1 MRFLNYLALITS
13 IGIATIAAYFSVL
26 GLATIF
32 SGAFLG
38 IVIMAGALEFGK
50 IVSAAYLHM
59 FWEKLNYFKYYLV
72 VSVIVLMLIT
82 SLGIFGYLAK
92 ASSDTSFATEFAR
105 QEISQI
111 DGKIGREQNRIKLLE
126 ERISGLNSGGLDVSD
141 SVNAQIEI
149 RDGAWDRVKGDIDFA
164 QGQIDNLR
172 SELTALD
179 TSVSELRNRGVE
191 TITVDEGVFND
202 EVQVI
207 DYVAQADQLYDSQ
220 KEIREQIRA
229 DIKEQQSNID
239 KYRESAQNTI
249 DTANAEIS
257 RLQDLSTGD
266 ADEKIENIEEYN
278 RQIDTI
284 YDTIQE
290 LREEKF
296 PFEQEI
302 LGFEREV
309 GPIQYIAEVIYGQE
323 ESVKYLDNAIRW
335 VIFALIFVFDPLAV
349 LLLITSIALISNP
362 SGKTPRVLTTKI
374 LDRVKKLTRIPIVA
388 IGGININNYKK
399 LLLNNA
405 NLLAISGY
413 VWKNKKY
420 KPFEAIEK
428 IK

>member
-1 MRFLNYLALITS
+1 MKFLNYLALITS
-13 IGIATIAAYFSVL
+13 LGIAGIAAYFSVL

-50 IVSAAYLHM
+50 IVSAAYLHL

-72 VSVIVLMLIT
+72 VSIIVLMLIT

-92 ASSDTSFATEFAR
+92 ASSDTSYATASAQ

-111 DGKIGREQNRIKLLE
+111 DGQIAREENKITLLE

-149 RDGAWDRVKGDIDFA
+149 RDGAWDRVQGDIDFA
-164 QGQIDNLR
+164 QGQIDSLR
-172 SELTALD
+172 AELTTLD
-179 TSVSELRNRGVE
+179 TQVAELRNRGVE
-191 TITVDEGVFND
+191 TITVNEGVFND

-207 DYVAQADQLYDSQ
+207 DYVAQADELYLSQ
-220 KEIREQIRA
+220 QPQRTQIRS
-229 DIKEQQSNID
+229 DIKEQQDNID
-239 KYRESAQNTI
+239 KYRASAQNTI

-266 ADEKIENIEEYN
+266 ADEKLVKIEEYN
-278 RQIDTI
+278 SQIDTI
-284 YDTIQE
+284 YDTIQV

-296 PFEQEI
+296 PIEQE
-302 LGFEREV
+302 LLNFEREV

-349 LLLITSIALISNP
+349 LLLVTSVALIYNP
-362 SGKTPRVLTTKI
+362 SGKSPRVVRV
-374 LDRVKKLTRIPIVA
+374 LDRPTVIRVPKKT
-388 IGGININNYKK
+388 K
-399 LLLNNA
+399 
-405 NLLAISGY
+405 
-413 VWKNKKY
+413 
-420 KPFEAIEK
+420 
-428 IK
+428 

>member
-1 MRFLNYLALITS
+1 MKFLNYLALFTS
-13 IGIATIAAYFSVL
+13 LGIAGISAYFSVL

-50 IVSAAYLHM
+50 IVSAAYLHL

-92 ASSDTSFATEFAR
+92 ASSDTSYATASAQ

-111 DGKIGREQNRIKLLE
+111 DGQILREQNKITLLE

-149 RDGAWDRVKGDIDFA
+149 RDGAWDRVQGDIDFA
-164 QGQIDNLR
+164 QGQIDSLR
-172 SELTALD
+172 AELTTLD
-179 TSVSELRNRGVE
+179 TQVAELRNRGVE
-191 TITVDEGVFND
+191 TITVNEGVFND

-207 DYVAQADQLYDSQ
+207 DYVAQADELYLSQ
-220 KEIREQIRA
+220 QPQRTQIRS
-229 DIKEQQSNID
+229 DIKEQQDNID

-266 ADEKIENIEEYN
+266 ADEKLVKIEEYN
-278 RQIDTI
+278 SQIDTI
-284 YDTIQE
+284 YDTIQV

-296 PFEQEI
+296 PIEQE
-302 LGFEREV
+302 LLNFEREV

-349 LLLITSIALISNP
+349 LLLVTSVALIYNP
-362 SGKTPRVLTTKI
+362 SGKSPRVVRVLNRPTVIRVPKKTK
-374 LDRVKKLTRIPIVA
+374 
-388 IGGININNYKK
+388 
-399 LLLNNA
+399 
-405 NLLAISGY
+405 
-413 VWKNKKY
+413 
-420 KPFEAIEK
+420 
-428 IK
+428 